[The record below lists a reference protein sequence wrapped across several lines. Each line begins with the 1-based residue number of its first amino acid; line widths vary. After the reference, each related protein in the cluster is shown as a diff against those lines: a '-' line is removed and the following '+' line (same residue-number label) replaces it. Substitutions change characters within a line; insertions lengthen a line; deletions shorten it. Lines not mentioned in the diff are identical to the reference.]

1 MTVWEISLWSFYI
14 LLLLMLP
21 LLLLFLTLE
30 CWILWFIFWFYGF
43 YCAKDNIK
51 LYGTLGI
58 NEFDILRLCHN
69 WKYGKG
75 LERCS
80 ALAEDLSSVPM
91 HLECSRGFETPL
103 ASVSAKKDL
112 VPVARGSHCEV
123 TALAAGPFCSV
134 SQSLGLRVNHLV
146 HLRFCF
152 YLERRLEF

>member
-30 CWILWFIFWFYGF
+30 CWILWFIFQF

-58 NEFDILRLCHN
+58 NQFDILRLCHN

-80 ALAEDLSSVPM
+80 ALAEDLSSVPR
-91 HLECSRGFETPL
+91 HLECSSGFETPL
-103 ASVSAKKDL
+103 ASVSTKKDL
-112 VPVARGSHCEV
+112 VPVAHSSHCEV
-123 TALAAGPFCSV
+123 TALATGPFCSI

-152 YLERRLEF
+152 CLERRLGF